1 MIAEFALFT
10 WFCLFYLFHWNFLY
24 FDFHW
29 DIFIRTYEERCKRIV
44 YFYNRLFIVTSSML
58 MFERHLRKTSATST
72 STLSENDNLHKKGCW
87 SNLEYR
93 NKTRDIRLRHPG
105 IVPVAV
111 SGVAFDTCLRFLSYC
126 AQLYNLREERS
137 VHRRRRGSR
146 TCSR

>member
-58 MFERHLRKTSATST
+58 MFERHLRKISAKTSELAST
-72 STLSENDNLHKKGCW
+72 PININ
-87 SNLEYR
+87 
-93 NKTRDIRLRHPG
+93 
-105 IVPVAV
+105 IV
-111 SGVAFDTCLRFLSYC
+111 
-126 AQLYNLREERS
+126 
-137 VHRRRRGSR
+137 
-146 TCSR
+146 